1 MTQRIRD
8 GYPSCFP
15 GTFTESTQPSHV
27 MDSGT
32 RVKGIDTVCLSGN
45 GGRVLDLVRE
55 TAYSEQSGNPN
66 VKKKESRKRI
76 GIIQTKQIKETRDI
90 D

>member
-45 GGRVLDLVRE
+45 GVHVLDLVRE

-66 VKKKESRKRI
+66 VKKRK
-76 GIIQTKQIKETRDI
+76 
-90 D
+90 